1 MKFQLKH
8 YPEIRKQVEAMSVE
22 DLLRAV
28 LLPNVRANDVKPRNT
43 NAVFIHSVTSEEAK
57 AASDEINAGRE
68 NKALIAAD
76 IECCSAAAIRGAIR
90 FQPLRAACETGDP
103 QIAYE
108 MGVISA
114 KDALKAGYHW
124 SFGPCVDIL
133 LNPTNPMTS
142 LRTAGG
148 DPDDVIT
155 YCGNFMKGMQ
165 DTGLVATLKHF
176 PGEGCGYDDQHV
188 TLTENTL
195 SQEDWMATY
204 GKVYGTLIE
213 EGAMAVMP
221 GHISLASYD
230 EPDANGIYP
239 PATVSKNLLTGLLR
253 EKLGFDGIVV
263 SDATEMGGFCGY
275 INWYHGCAAYL
286 EAGGDCLLFVHESDD
301 FFDNMKKC
309 IAEGRLSMKTLQER
323 AYRMFCFTKQYFEKP
338 IAPEDLEY
346 PIEYAHQLA
355 EKQARM
361 AVKVVR
367 DRSKTLPMDLRDKR
381 VAHIVIHNAWV
392 RNFSQVEGL
401 TEELSK
407 VAAKVE
413 EIRDPG
419 PQELLEMAKSGQW
432 DYIIA
437 SVLEAPEWAV
447 NTAKLCGP
455 AARNMMCGWWKY
467 DVPTAFVVWQSV
479 CFAETYKPIT
489 DTVINTYGSCEYTP
503 KAVIDK
509 LMGIL

>member
-28 LLPNVRANDVKPRNT
+28 LLPNVRAGYVMPRNT
-43 NAVFIHSVTSEEAK
+43 NAVFIHPVTAEEAK
-57 AASDEINAGRE
+57 AASNEINDGRE

-76 IECCSAAAIRGAIR
+76 IECYAAAAIKGSVR
-90 FQPLRAACETGDP
+90 FQPLRAAKEAGDP
-103 QIAYE
+103 NLAYE
-108 MGVISA
+108 MGVVSA

-155 YCGNFMKGMQ
+155 YCGNFMKGLQ
-165 DTGLVATLKHF
+165 DTGLIATLKHF

-204 GKVYGTLIE
+204 GKVYRTLIE

-221 GHISLASYD
+221 GHISLAAYD

-253 EKLGFDGIVV
+253 EKLGFDGVIV

-275 INWYHGCAAYL
+275 INWYHGCAAFL
-286 EAGGDCLLFVHESDD
+286 EAGGDCLLFVHESED
-301 FFDNMKKC
+301 FFNAMKKC
-309 IAEGRLSMKTLQER
+309 IAEGRLSVKTLQER
-323 AYRMFCFTKQYFEKP
+323 AYRMFCFAKQYFEKKP
-338 IAPEDLEY
+338 DPDTLDY
-346 PIEYAHQLA
+346 PPEYAEEIAETLA
-355 EKQARM
+355 RK
-361 AVKVVR
+361 AVKVIR
-367 DRSKTLPMDLRDKR
+367 DRANILPMDLKGKR
-381 VAHIVIHNAWV
+381 VAHVVIHNSWV
-392 RNFSQVEGL
+392 QNFSQVEGL

-407 VAAKVE
+407 IADKVE
-413 EIRDPG
+413 EFRDPG
-419 PQELLEMAKSGQW
+419 PQALLKLAKSGEW

-489 DTVINTYGSCEYTP
+489 DTVINTYGATEYTP

-509 LMGIL
+509 LMGVL

>member
-1 MKFQLKH
+1 MRFQLKH

-22 DLLRAV
+22 DLLRSV
-28 LLPNVRANDVKPRNT
+28 LLPNVRAGHVMPRNT
-43 NAVFIHSVTSEEAK
+43 NAVFIHPVTAQEAK
-57 AASDEINAGRE
+57 AASDEINRGRE
-68 NKALIAAD
+68 NKALIVSD
-76 IECCSAAAIRGAIR
+76 IECCAASAIKGAVR
-90 FQPLRAACETGDP
+90 FQPLRAARETGDP

-108 MGVISA
+108 MGVIAA

-133 LNPTNPMTS
+133 GNPTNPITS

-155 YCGNFMKGMQ
+155 YCGNFMKGLQ

-176 PGEGCGYDDQHV
+176 PGDGYSYDDQHV
-188 TLTENTL
+188 TVTDNPL
-195 SQEDWMATY
+195 SKEDWMNTF
-204 GKVYGTLIE
+204 GKVYRTLIAD
-213 EGAMAVMP
+213 GAMAVMP

-230 EPDANGIYP
+230 EPDENGIYP
-239 PATVSKNLLTGLLR
+239 PATVSRNLLTGLLR
-253 EKLGFDGIVV
+253 EQLGFDGIVV

-275 INWYHGCAAYL
+275 MNWYHGCAAFL
-286 EAGGDCLLFVHESDD
+286 EAGGDCLLFVHESED

-309 IAEGRLSMKTLQER
+309 IAEGRLSVKTLQER
-323 AYRMFCFTKQYFEKP
+323 AYRMTCFTKQYFENMP
-338 IAPEDLEY
+338 DPEALDY
-346 PIEYAHQLA
+346 PIEYAQQLA

-367 DRSKTLPMDLRDKR
+367 DRTKILPMDFKGKR
-381 VAHIVIHNAWV
+381 VAHIVIHNAWAC
-392 RNFSQVEGL
+392 NFSQVEGL
-401 TEELSK
+401 SKELSK
-407 VAAKVE
+407 IAAKVE

-419 PQELLEMAKSGQW
+419 PQALLKLAKSGEW
-432 DYIIA
+432 DYMIA

-479 CFAETYKPIT
+479 CFAETYKAVT
-489 DTVINTYGSCEYTP
+489 DTVINTYGATEYTP

-509 LMGIL
+509 LMGKL